1 MLGLEEAATCRRK
14 SELVVVEICRHR
26 LEPVVVVTCSSKPE
40 TVVVEICNS
49 MEDGKE
55 PVCGIHH
62 KVSSVHKQRT

>member
-40 TVVVEICNS
+40 MVVVAICS
-49 MEDGKE
+49 SKEDGKE
-55 PVCGIHH
+55 LVCGILR
-62 KVSSVHKQRT
+62 KVS